1 MMKNKWTRFLIL
13 GLCLLM
19 TLSVIAGCGEETP
32 PAPDVDTPPTPSE
45 PEVPVKPVM
54 TVPAELT
61 GSMDNPAAQLAAQ
74 FAPDVTGEQPAP
86 AVTFTSSDESIV
98 TVMQNAEEPWKADLT
113 FLQPGQAVITAQW
126 DDQEADC
133 TVTVEKPEIVIMD
146 PTDIGSRLE
155 LFLDADLIAEL
166 TGSAQLLMHEPV
178 KAAEPEN
185 SFPRGHYATVIWDE
199 EAGIYRGYYRADGF
213 WGQRTCYVEST
224 DGINWVKPKLDLYP
238 DDPSGLRNV
247 IIVPQEL
254 DPDNLQSFEHNFTPF
269 LDTNPNC
276 DPNERFK
283 AIAGYGGDL
292 GALEDG
298 EVVGLY
304 TLVSPDGIHWSRK
317 SDAPVLAFDESKH
330 YWAFDSQNPAF
341 WSEAEGKY
349 VMFYRHYNSGL
360 GSYGT
365 HRSVGRATS
374 EDFIT
379 WVDEIDTFQPLNLDD
394 GKEELYTSQASPYYR
409 APHMYVGLAA
419 RYALGNLVGYDV
431 STATSKN
438 LGAIDQMLIS
448 SRAGSDHF
456 DRTYDEAFF
465 RPGLDVA
472 SWTDRWNYGSL
483 NFVPTGYGEMSYY
496 HYTGDRYT
504 LRVDGFASVHAG
516 AEGGEL
522 LTQPVIFS
530 GEDLLLNFSASV
542 NGSIK
547 VELLDENGNVY
558 EGFEEKQCVALTGD
572 WIEKAVTWK
581 KADVSSLIG
590 KPVMIRFILTDC
602 DLYSY
607 KFDTAAE
614 AELVSIEATF
624 HQTEPVY
631 ALGRFEQLVPML
643 TVEGVNADGSRFEIE
658 YGAYS
663 IRGPLAV
670 GAGNEP
676 ATKTVTIYYGD
687 LSDTIEVLCS
697 PVTAKSISAAFTQGQ
712 ITSGMTLDDLA
723 ATMTVTVTNSDGS
736 KAPVYP
742 GAYTLKCGNIA
753 AGQTVT
759 VTYKDLTTSV
769 KIPASIEAAETQP
782 KSFPTIDTT
791 YVASGDGYENIS
803 DRLELFVDDY
813 LVESMD
819 GVTYKMHEPVKAEVS
834 DNPFPRAYY
843 TTVIWDEAAGLY
855 RGYYRADGFWGE
867 RTCYVE
873 SADGINWVKPVLDV
887 YPDDESGLPNVI
899 MSPNDPM
906 NKGRFTHNFS
916 PFLDTN
922 PNCDPNERYKA
933 VAGYGTGAE
942 LSAGGVGVYVL
953 VSPDGIHW
961 SLKSEEPAI
970 VFDSA
975 KHSYAF
981 DSQNVAFWSEAEGK
995 YVLYYRHYKYSSSET
1010 STRTVGRATSVDFV
1024 NWTDEVD
1031 TFVRPNVD
1039 GKEQLYTS
1047 QTAPYFRAPHI
1058 YISTAA
1064 RYALGNLVG
1073 YDRPTAM
1080 SENLGATDTM
1090 LMTSRAGDDHYTRLF
1105 DEAFLRPGLDV
1116 TNWTDRFNYTSLN
1129 MVPTGATEMS
1139 FYHYSGDR
1147 YTLRVDGF
1155 VSAHAGAEG
1164 GTLTTKPVVFSGDKL
1179 VLNYSTSTKGS
1190 IKAELL
1196 DENGEV
1202 IPGFEAKACLGL
1214 VGDRIAQE
1222 ITWRKGDVST
1232 LKGQVVKIRFY
1243 LTDCDLY
1250 SYRFAEESEP
1260 VVTGITAEFQQGDT
1274 PVYALGRFEQL
1285 IPMLTVTAK
1294 MSDGTTRELAPDAYS
1309 LRGALAVGAGN
1320 VPATQTITVYY
1331 GDFTATIQVLCSP
1344 MP

>member
-1 MMKNKWTRFLIL
+1 MKRKWNRFLIM
-13 GLCLLM
+13 GLCLILALALL
-19 TLSVIAGCGEETP
+19 TGCSEDP
-32 PAPDVDTPPTPSE
+32 SPAPDVDTSQPPADSDVTE
-45 PEVPVKPVM
+45 EVVTM
-54 TVPAELT
+54 TMQSELT
-61 GSMDNPAAQLAAQ
+61 VTLDKPTAQLAVQ
-74 FAPDVTGEQPAP
+74 FSPDVTGEEPAP

-98 TVMQNAEEPWKADLT
+98 TAAQNAEEPWKVDLT
-113 FLQPGQAVITAQW
+113 CLKVGQAVITAQW
-126 DDQEADC
+126 DGQEAAC
-133 TVTVEKPEIVIMD
+133 TVTVEKAPIEIQD
-146 PTDIGSRLE
+146 PTDIGDRLE
-155 LFLDADLIAEL
+155 LFLDTDLIAEL
-166 TGSAQLLMHEPV
+166 SGSAQLLMHEPV
-178 KAAEPEN
+178 KAAESEN

-224 DGINWVKPKLDLYP
+224 DGINWVKPNLDLYP

-247 IIVPQEL
+247 IIVSEDL
-254 DPDNLQSFEHNFTPF
+254 DPDNVQRFEHNFTPF
-269 LDTNPNC
+269 LDTNPDC
-276 DPNERFK
+276 DPNERYK
-283 AIAGYGGDL
+283 AIAGYSSDLGDL
-292 GALEDG
+292 EPG
-298 EVVGLY
+298 ETAGLY
-304 TLVSPDGIHWSRK
+304 TLVSPDGIHWTRK
-317 SDAPVLAFDESKH
+317 SSSPVIRFDEEKH

-349 VMFYRHYNSGL
+349 VMYYRHYNSGL
-360 GSYGT
+360 GTKAT

-374 EDFIT
+374 KDFVT
-379 WVDEIDTFQPLNLDD
+379 WTDEVDSFLPLNLDD
-394 GKEELYTSQASPYYR
+394 GKEEIYTSQASPYFR

-431 STATSKN
+431 ATATDKN

-448 SRAGSDHF
+448 SRAGSNHF
-456 DRTYDEAFF
+456 DRTYQEAFF
-465 RPGLDVA
+465 RPGLEV
-472 SWTDRWNYGSL
+472 SNWTDRWNYGSL

-504 LRVDGFASVHAG
+504 LRIDGFASVHAG

-530 GEDLLLNFSASV
+530 GEDLLLNYSASV
-542 NGSIK
+542 AGSIR

-558 EGFEEKQCVALTGD
+558 EGFSEKLCNEMTGD
-572 WIEKAVTWK
+572 WIEREVTWK
-581 KADVSSLIG
+581 KGDVSTLIG

-607 KFDTAAE
+607 KFGKASDAD
-614 AELVSIEATF
+614 LVSIEATF
-624 HQTEPVY
+624 EQTEPVY

-643 TVEGVNADGSRFEIE
+643 TVEGVREDGSRFEIE

-687 LSDTIEVLCS
+687 LTDTIDVVCS
-697 PVTAKSISAAFTQGQ
+697 PVIAESISAAFTDGQ

-723 ATMTVTVTNSDGS
+723 ATMTVTVTNNDGS
-736 KAPVYP
+736 KSPVYP
-742 GAYTLKCGNIA
+742 GAYTLKCGNITP
-753 AGQTVT
+753 GQTVT
-759 VTYKDLTTSV
+759 VTYKNLTTSI
-769 KIPASIEAAETQP
+769 KIPSSIEVVEPEP
-782 KSFPTIDTT
+782 KTYPTIDTT
-791 YVASGDGYENIS
+791 YVASTDGVENIS

-813 LVESMD
+813 LVESME
-819 GVTYKMHEPVKAEVS
+819 GVTYKMHEPVKAEDS
-834 DNPFPRAYY
+834 ENPFPRAYY
-843 TTVIWDEAAGLY
+843 TTVIWDEEAGLY

-873 SADGINWVKPVLDV
+873 STDGINWVKPVLDV

-899 MSPNDPM
+899 MSPDDPM

-922 PNCDPNERYKA
+922 PDCDPNERYKA
-933 VAGYGTGAE
+933 IAGYGTGAE

-995 YVLYYRHYKYSSSET
+995 YVLYYRHYKYSDSET
-1010 STRTVGRATSVDFV
+1010 STRTIGRATSVDFV
-1024 NWTDEVD
+1024 NWTDEAD
-1031 TFVRPNVD
+1031 SFVRPNVD
-1039 GKEQLYTS
+1039 GDEQLYTS

-1058 YISTAA
+1058 YISTAT

-1073 YDRPTAM
+1073 YDTATAT
-1080 SENLGATDTM
+1080 SENLGASDIM

-1116 TNWTDRFNYTSLN
+1116 VNWTDRFNYTSLN
-1129 MVPTGATEMS
+1129 VVPTGASEMS
-1139 FYHYSGDR
+1139 FYHYNGDR
-1147 YTLRVDGF
+1147 YTLRTDGF
-1155 VSAHAGAEG
+1155 VSVNAGAEG
-1164 GTLTTKPVVFSGDKL
+1164 GVLTTKQLTFTGDQL
-1179 VLNYSTSTKGS
+1179 VLNYSTSVKGS
-1190 IKAELL
+1190 VKVELL
-1196 DENGEV
+1196 DETGEV
-1202 IPGFEAKACLGL
+1202 IPGFGANACIAM
-1214 VGDRIAQE
+1214 VGDRIEQ
-1222 ITWRKGDVST
+1222 TVKWRKGDVST
-1232 LKGQVVKIRFY
+1232 LKGQVIQIRFY

-1250 SYRFAEESEP
+1250 SYRFAEASEP
-1260 VVTGITAEFQQGDT
+1260 VVTGIEATFEQGNT

-1294 MSDGTTRELAPDAYS
+1294 MSDGTTRELAPDSYS
-1309 LRGALAVGAGN
+1309 IRGALAVAAGN
-1320 VPATQTITVYY
+1320 EPATQTITIYY
-1331 GDFTATIQVLCSP
+1331 GDFTTTIQVLCSP
-1344 MP
+1344 LP